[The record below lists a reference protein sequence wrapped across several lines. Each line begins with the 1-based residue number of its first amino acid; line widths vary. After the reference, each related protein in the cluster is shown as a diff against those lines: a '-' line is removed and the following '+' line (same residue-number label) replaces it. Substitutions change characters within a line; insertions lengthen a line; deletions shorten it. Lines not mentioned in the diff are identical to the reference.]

1 MRRIEE
7 EFEVER
13 CLFVV
18 GLTEGEGGIALR
30 GSFAVEHIVS
40 KGIVGADVEGVL
52 LAEVSQTWEDGT
64 CGVQAAQIMTAALKD
79 KRPLTLKDKR
89 LFLIIL

>member
-1 MRRIEE
+1 MLDVSIGGVCCQGNLVRRIEE

-52 LAEVSQTWEDGT
+52 LAEVSH
-64 CGVQAAQIMTAALKD
+64 
-79 KRPLTLKDKR
+79 
-89 LFLIIL
+89 